1 MRVICFSHPERDC
14 DGERDGAVV
23 LWSDDV
29 TLPPPHVHPPPSPL
43 RTPPLGRYYDNIT
56 MAAEEDEL
64 VSRYAHDLVT
74 RVLKTSMK
82 QLEGSVQW
90 PSSATFTAAVG
101 RDTIEQL
108 VSVTS
113 LSGRRALSLYK
124 PTRLLSCY
132 TELAIRQ
139 KLAILLRLFRHE
151 RRVTLLSVTL
161 EPSYSQESRASG
173 CCCCVHL
180 HLDDRRGEFFV
191 NSLGDIIII
200 SSFVL
205 SSDKS
210 SDCFLYSRGSNSCTP
225 VSLYICTALTIMFLP
240 PPHTHTRFT
249 FQMLDHPNRLRR
261 CG

>member
-90 PSSATFTAAVG
+90 PSSATFTTAVG

-113 LSGRRALSLYK
+113 LSGRRALFVYK
-124 PTRLLSCY
+124 PTRL
-132 TELAIRQ
+132 
-139 KLAILLRLFRHE
+139 
-151 RRVTLLSVTL
+151 VTQSWQL
-161 EPSYSQESRASG
+161 
-173 CCCCVHL
+173 
-180 HLDDRRGEFFV
+180 
-191 NSLGDIIII
+191 
-200 SSFVL
+200 
-205 SSDKS
+205 DKS
-210 SDCFLYSRGSNSCTP
+210 WRYSLDYLGLKDELHCYRLLWSRPTRRNPVPRVAAAVYIFILMTEEVNFL
-225 VSLYICTALTIMFLP
+225 
-240 PPHTHTRFT
+240 
-249 FQMLDHPNRLRR
+249 
-261 CG
+261 